1 MENQESTQAE
11 NNSST
16 AVLDDS
22 ENNIEISSE
31 DNQSEVL
38 FVEEKLVSNMEIK
51 STKSFDSIILVSK
64 YEHSFLKLLEL

>member
-16 AVLDDS
+16 AVLDNS

-38 FVEEKLVSNMEIK
+38 VVEERKYFLLIK
-51 STKSFDSIILVSK
+51 TQ
-64 YEHSFLKLLEL
+64 